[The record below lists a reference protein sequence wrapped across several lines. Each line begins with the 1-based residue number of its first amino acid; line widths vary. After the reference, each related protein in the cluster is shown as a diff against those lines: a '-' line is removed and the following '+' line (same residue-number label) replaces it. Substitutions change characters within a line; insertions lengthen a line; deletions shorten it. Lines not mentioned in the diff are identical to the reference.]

1 MTEEPQTY
9 EEIMKKHNIDSK
21 FLPNNNANQ
30 NSNSVNQ
37 TQSYTQN
44 YLKNQLPQ
52 GVQIGSEDDAELL
65 KFIEESK
72 PKIYIVGAGGGG
84 CNTLS
89 RVAEIGIQG
98 VNLVAS
104 NTDVQHLVKTR
115 AKRKILLGKKL
126 TQGLGAGSNPEV
138 GENAA
143 KESMDE
149 LKKSFEDASM
159 VFLTCGLG
167 GGTGTGSL
175 PVIAQAAKAMGALT
189 VAVVTLPFTSEGRTR
204 MHNALQ
210 GLEKLQKQADTTIVI
225 PNDKLLTIA
234 PDLPLNTAFK
244 VSDEVLAGA
253 VKGIAELITKPGMV
267 NLDFADL
274 KTILKDAGCAAIGI
288 GEASIEAK
296 PDQRAMI
303 AIETA
308 LNSPLLDIDI
318 TTADKALINVIGGE
332 DMSLKEAEI
341 IMKEVSN
348 RISPSS
354 HIIWG
359 ARIEDNIKKSTLR
372 VLVVIAGTKM
382 PKYTLENLERKSVE
396 EELDLDLVG

>member
-1 MTEEPQTY
+1 MTDEPKTY
-9 EEIMKKHNIDSK
+9 EEIMEKHNISSK
-21 FLPNNNANQ
+21 FLP
-30 NSNSVNQ
+30 ST
-37 TQSYTQN
+37 TQQSSDNTQN
-44 YLKNQLPQ
+44 TNNINTQLPQ
-52 GVQIGSEDDAELL
+52 GVHIGSEDDAELL

-72 PKIYIVGAGGGG
+72 PKIYIVGSGGGG

-89 RVAEIGIQG
+89 RIAEVGIKG
-98 VNLVAS
+98 VNLVAT
-104 NTDVQHLVKTR
+104 NTDVQHLVKTH
-115 AKRKILLGKKL
+115 AQKKILLGKTL

-138 GENAA
+138 GESAT
-143 KESMDE
+143 KESLEDI
-149 LKKSFEDASM
+149 KKAIGDASM

-175 PVIAQAAKAMGALT
+175 PVVAQVAKSLGALT
-189 VAVVTLPFTSEGRTR
+189 IAVVTLPFTSEGRTR
-204 MHNALQ
+204 MNNALQ

-244 VSDEVLAGA
+244 VSDEVLSGA
-253 VKGIAELITKPGMV
+253 VKGIAELITKPGMI

-274 KTILKDAGCAAIGI
+274 KTILKDAGCAVIGI

-296 PDQRAMI
+296 SDQRALI

-318 TTADKALINVIGGE
+318 STADRALINVTGGE
-332 DMSLKEAEI
+332 DMSLKEAEL

-359 ARIEDNIKKSTLR
+359 ARIEENLKKSSLR

-396 EELDLDLVG
+396 EELDLDLVA

>member
-1 MTEEPQTY
+1 MPEEPKSY
-9 EEIMKKHNIDSK
+9 NEIAKQYNLPSK
-21 FLPNNNANQ
+21 FLPSNQ
-30 NSNSVNQ
+30 NNDVEA
-37 TQSYTQN
+37 
-44 YLKNQLPQ
+44 QLPKEI
-52 GVQIGSEDDAELL
+52 IGSKEDAELL

-72 PKIYIVGAGGGG
+72 PKIYVIGSGGGG
-84 CNTLS
+84 CNTIS
-89 RVAEIGIQG
+89 RMAEIGIEG
-98 VNLVAS
+98 VKLVAT
-104 NTDVQHLVKTR
+104 NTDVQHLIKTH
-115 AKRKILLGKKL
+115 ATKKVLMGKKL
-126 TQGLGAGSNPEV
+126 TQGMGAGSNPEV

-143 KESMDE
+143 KEAIEE
-149 LKKSFEDASM
+149 LKDVFKDASM
-159 VFLTCGLG
+159 VFVTCGLG

-175 PVIAQAAKAMGALT
+175 PIISQAAKSMGALT
-189 VAVVTLPFTSEGRTR
+189 VAVVTLPFASEGRTR

-234 PDLPLNTAFK
+234 PDLPLSTAFK
-244 VSDEVLAGA
+244 VSDEVLSGA
-253 VKGIAELITKPGMV
+253 VKGIAELITKAGMV

-274 KTILKDAGCAAIGI
+274 KTILKNAGCAVIGI

-296 PDQRAMI
+296 PDQRALI

-318 TTADKALINVIGGE
+318 TTADRALVNVVGGE
-332 DMSLKEAEI
+332 DMSLKEAEM
-341 IMKEVSN
+341 IMAEVSK

-359 ARIEDNIKKSTLR
+359 ARIEDNLKRSALR

-382 PKYTLENLERKSVE
+382 PKYSLETLEQKLVE

>member
-1 MTEEPQTY
+1 MTEEPKTY
-9 EEIMKKHNIDSK
+9 EEILKKHNINSK
-21 FLPNNNANQ
+21 FLPTNEQPSNYNQ
-30 NSNSVNQ
+30 NNIRS
-37 TQSYTQN
+37 
-44 YLKNQLPQ
+44 QLPQ
-52 GVQIGSEDDAELL
+52 GVQIGSEDDADLL

-72 PKIYIVGAGGGG
+72 PKVYVVGAGGGG
-84 CNTLS
+84 CNTLT
-89 RVAEIGIQG
+89 RVTEIGIQG
-98 VNLVAS
+98 VNLVAT
-104 NTDVQHLVKTR
+104 NTDVQHLVKTH
-115 AKRKILLGKKL
+115 AKRKILMGKKL

-149 LKKSFEDASM
+149 IKAAMGDASL
-159 VFLTCGLG
+159 VFVTCGLG

-175 PVIAQAAKAMGALT
+175 PVIAQAAKAIGALT
-189 VAVVTLPFTSEGRTR
+189 IAVVTLPFSSEGRTR

-274 KTILKDAGCAAIGI
+274 KTILKDAGCAVIGI

-296 PDQRAMI
+296 ADQRAII

-318 TTADKALINVIGGE
+318 TTADRALINVVGGE

-359 ARIEDNIKKSTLR
+359 ARIEDNLKKSTLR
-372 VLVVIAGTKM
+372 VLVVVAGTKM
-382 PKYTLENLERKSVE
+382 PKYTLENLEKKSVE

>member
-1 MTEEPQTY
+1 MTDEPKTY
-9 EEIMKKHNIDSK
+9 EEIVKKHNISSK
-21 FLPNNNANQ
+21 FLPTHEDSDKTE
-30 NSNSVNQ
+30 SN
-37 TQSYTQN
+37 TQN
-44 YLKNQLPQ
+44 LKNEIPE
-52 GVQIGSEDDAELL
+52 GVHLGSDDDAELL

-72 PKIYIVGAGGGG
+72 PRVFVAGAGGGG
-84 CNTLS
+84 CNTLT
-89 RVAEIGIQG
+89 RIAEIGIQG
-98 VNLVAS
+98 VNLVAT
-104 NTDVQHLVKTR
+104 NTDVQHLVKTHS
-115 AKRKILLGKKL
+115 KRKILLGKKL

-143 KESMDE
+143 KESIE
-149 LKKSFEDASM
+149 EIKKSLEGASL
-159 VFLTCGLG
+159 VFVTCGLG

-175 PVIAQAAKAMGALT
+175 PVIAQTAKQMGALT

-204 MHNALQ
+204 MNNALQ

-274 KTILKDAGCAAIGI
+274 KTILKDAGCAVIGI

-308 LNSPLLDIDI
+308 LNSPLLDVDI
-318 TTADKALINVIGGE
+318 TTADRALINVVGGE
-332 DMSLKEAEI
+332 DMSLKEAEL

-359 ARIEDNIKKSTLR
+359 ARIEDNLKKSALR
-372 VLVVIAGTKM
+372 VLVVISGTKL